1 MQTRLTQEVKPMN
14 LQHKVQI
21 NLARKDGSQKKAV
34 IKSGI
39 SKIPQRLL
47 NFLFGEFTEV
57 LVLTPGQ
64 SVQSVEIHEIGKGG
78 AEHEPNKT
86 AS

>member
-1 MQTRLTQEVKPMN
+1 MN

-21 NLARKDGSQKKAV
+21 NIARNDGSHKKAV

-78 AEHEPNKT
+78 AAHEPNQT

>member
-1 MQTRLTQEVKPMN
+1 MN

-21 NLARKDGSQKKAV
+21 NVARKDGSQKKAI

-47 NFLFGEFTEV
+47 NFLFGEFTEI

-78 AEHEPNKT
+78 TAHEPNQAT
-86 AS
+86 S

>member
-1 MQTRLTQEVKPMN
+1 MN

-21 NLARKDGSQKKAV
+21 NIARNDGSHKKAV

-57 LVLTPGQ
+57 LVLTSGQ

-78 AEHEPNKT
+78 AAHEPNQT

>member
-1 MQTRLTQEVKPMN
+1 MN

-21 NLARKDGSQKKAV
+21 NVARKDGSQKKAV

-47 NFLFGEFTEV
+47 DFLFGEFTEV

-78 AEHEPNKT
+78 AAHEPNQT

>member
-1 MQTRLTQEVKPMN
+1 MN

-21 NLARKDGSQKKAV
+21 NVARKDGSQKKAA

-78 AEHEPNKT
+78 TANEPNQT

>member
-1 MQTRLTQEVKPMN
+1 MN

-21 NLARKDGSQKKAV
+21 NVARKDGSQKKAV

-39 SKIPQRLL
+39 SKVPQRLL
-47 NFLFGEFTEV
+47 NFIFGEFTEV

-64 SVQSVEIHEIGKGG
+64 SVQSVEIHEIGKEGT
-78 AEHEPNKT
+78 AHEPNQT

>member
-1 MQTRLTQEVKPMN
+1 MN

-21 NLARKDGSQKKAV
+21 NVARKDGSQKNAV

-47 NFLFGEFTEV
+47 NFLFGEFTEI

-78 AEHEPNKT
+78 AAHEPNQT

>member
-1 MQTRLTQEVKPMN
+1 MN

-21 NLARKDGSQKKAV
+21 NIARKDGSKKKAV

-78 AEHEPNKT
+78 NAHEPNQT

>member
-1 MQTRLTQEVKPMN
+1 MN

-21 NLARKDGSQKKAV
+21 NVARKDGSQKKAV

-39 SKIPQRLL
+39 TKIPQRLL

-78 AEHEPNKT
+78 TAHESNQAT
-86 AS
+86 S

>member
-1 MQTRLTQEVKPMN
+1 MN
-14 LQHKVQI
+14 LKPTVQI
-21 NLARKDGSQKKAV
+21 NVARKDGSQKKAV
-34 IKSGI
+34 IKSGVR
-39 SKIPQRLL
+39 KIPQRLL

-78 AEHEPNKT
+78 AAHEPNQT

>member
-1 MQTRLTQEVKPMN
+1 MN

-21 NLARKDGSQKKAV
+21 NVARKDGSQKKAV
-34 IKSGI
+34 IKSGV

-47 NFLFGEFTEV
+47 NFLFGEFTEI

-64 SVQSVEIHEIGKGG
+64 SVQSVEIYEIGKGG
-78 AEHEPNKT
+78 TAHEPNQT

>member
-1 MQTRLTQEVKPMN
+1 MN

-21 NLARKDGSQKKAV
+21 NVARKDGSQKKAV
-34 IKSGI
+34 IKSGV

-78 AEHEPNKT
+78 AAHEPNQT

>member
-1 MQTRLTQEVKPMN
+1 MN

-21 NLARKDGSQKKAV
+21 NIARNDGSQKKAV
-34 IKSGI
+34 IKSGV

-78 AEHEPNKT
+78 AAHEPNQT

>member
-1 MQTRLTQEVKPMN
+1 MN

-21 NLARKDGSQKKAV
+21 NVAQKDGSQKKAV

-39 SKIPQRLL
+39 HKIPQRLL

-64 SVQSVEIHEIGKGG
+64 SVQSVEIYEIGKGG
-78 AEHEPNKT
+78 TAHEPNQT

>member
-1 MQTRLTQEVKPMN
+1 MN

-21 NLARKDGSQKKAV
+21 NKARNDGSHKKAV

-78 AEHEPNKT
+78 AAHEPNQT

>member
-1 MQTRLTQEVKPMN
+1 MN

-21 NLARKDGSQKKAV
+21 NVARKDGSQKKAV

-78 AEHEPNKT
+78 TAHEPNQAT
-86 AS
+86 S

>member
-1 MQTRLTQEVKPMN
+1 MN

-21 NLARKDGSQKKAV
+21 NVARKDGSQKKAV
-34 IKSGI
+34 VKSGI

-64 SVQSVEIHEIGKGG
+64 SVQSVEIYEIGKGG
-78 AEHEPNKT
+78 TANEPNQT

>member
-1 MQTRLTQEVKPMN
+1 MN

-21 NLARKDGSQKKAV
+21 NVARKDGSQKKAV

-64 SVQSVEIHEIGKGG
+64 SVQSVEIYEVGKGG
-78 AEHEPNKT
+78 TAHEPNQT

>member
-1 MQTRLTQEVKPMN
+1 MN

-21 NLARKDGSQKKAV
+21 NVARKDGSQKKAV

-47 NFLFGEFTEV
+47 NFLFGEFTEI

-64 SVQSVEIHEIGKGG
+64 SVQSVEIHEIRKGG
-78 AEHEPNKT
+78 TAHEPNQT

>member
-1 MQTRLTQEVKPMN
+1 MN

-21 NLARKDGSQKKAV
+21 NVARKDGSQKKAV

-64 SVQSVEIHEIGKGG
+64 SVQSVEILEIGKGG
-78 AEHEPNKT
+78 TAHEPNQT

>member
-1 MQTRLTQEVKPMN
+1 MN

-21 NLARKDGSQKKAV
+21 NVARKDGSQKKAV

-47 NFLFGEFTEV
+47 NFLFGEFTEI

-78 AEHEPNKT
+78 AAHEPNQT

>member
-1 MQTRLTQEVKPMN
+1 MN

-21 NLARKDGSQKKAV
+21 HIARKDGSHKKA
-34 IKSGI
+34 ILKSGI

-57 LVLTPGQ
+57 LVLMPGQ

-78 AEHEPNKT
+78 TTNEPNQT

>member
-1 MQTRLTQEVKPMN
+1 MN

-21 NLARKDGSQKKAV
+21 NVARKDGSQKKAV

-39 SKIPQRLL
+39 IKIPQRLL
-47 NFLFGEFTEV
+47 NFLFGESTEV
-57 LVLTPGQ
+57 MVLTPGQ

-78 AEHEPNKT
+78 TLHDPNQ
-86 AS
+86 ANS

>member
-1 MQTRLTQEVKPMN
+1 MN

-21 NLARKDGSQKKAV
+21 NVARKDGSQKKAV

-47 NFLFGEFTEV
+47 NFLFGEFTEI

-64 SVQSVEIHEIGKGG
+64 SVQSVEIYEIGKGG
-78 AEHEPNKT
+78 TAHEPNQT

>member
-1 MQTRLTQEVKPMN
+1 MN

-21 NLARKDGSQKKAV
+21 NIARNDGSQKKAV

-64 SVQSVEIHEIGKGG
+64 SVQSVEIQEIGKGG
-78 AEHEPNKT
+78 TAYEPNRA

>member
-1 MQTRLTQEVKPMN
+1 MN

-21 NLARKDGSQKKAV
+21 NVARKDGSQKKAV
-34 IKSGI
+34 IESGI

-47 NFLFGEFTEV
+47 NFLFGEFTEI

-78 AEHEPNKT
+78 AAHEPNQT

>member
-1 MQTRLTQEVKPMN
+1 MN

-21 NLARKDGSQKKAV
+21 NVARKDGSQKKAV

-78 AEHEPNKT
+78 AAHEPNQT

>member
-1 MQTRLTQEVKPMN
+1 MN

-21 NLARKDGSQKKAV
+21 NIARRDGSQKKAV

-47 NFLFGEFTEV
+47 NFLFGEFTEI

-64 SVQSVEIHEIGKGG
+64 SVQSVEIHEIRKGG
-78 AEHEPNKT
+78 TAHEPNQT

>member
-1 MQTRLTQEVKPMN
+1 MN

-21 NLARKDGSQKKAV
+21 NIARKDGSQKKAV

-78 AEHEPNKT
+78 AAHEPNKT

>member
-1 MQTRLTQEVKPMN
+1 MN
-14 LQHKVQI
+14 LKHRVQI
-21 NLARKDGSQKKAV
+21 NVARKDGSHKKAV
-34 IKSGI
+34 IKSGV

-47 NFLFGEFTEV
+47 NFLFGEFTEI

-78 AEHEPNKT
+78 TAHEPNQT

>member
-1 MQTRLTQEVKPMN
+1 MN

-21 NLARKDGSQKKAV
+21 NIARKDGSQKKAV

-47 NFLFGEFTEV
+47 NFLFGEFTEI

-64 SVQSVEIHEIGKGG
+64 SVQSVEIHEIVKGG
-78 AEHEPNKT
+78 TAHEPNQT

>member
-1 MQTRLTQEVKPMN
+1 MN

-21 NLARKDGSQKKAV
+21 NVARKDGSQKKSI

-47 NFLFGEFTEV
+47 NFLFGEFTEI

-78 AEHEPNKT
+78 TAHESNQT

>member
-1 MQTRLTQEVKPMN
+1 MN

-21 NLARKDGSQKKAV
+21 NIARNDGSQKKAV

-78 AEHEPNKT
+78 AAHEPNQT

>member
-1 MQTRLTQEVKPMN
+1 MN

-21 NLARKDGSQKKAV
+21 NVAQKDGSHKKAV

-39 SKIPQRLL
+39 GKIPQKLL
-47 NFLFGEFTEV
+47 NFLFGEFAEV
-57 LVLTPGQ
+57 LVLTPGK

-78 AEHEPNKT
+78 TSHEPNQT
-86 AS
+86 TS

>member
-1 MQTRLTQEVKPMN
+1 MN

-21 NLARKDGSQKKAV
+21 NVARKDGSQKKAV
-34 IKSGI
+34 IKSGV

-64 SVQSVEIHEIGKGG
+64 SVQSVEIHEIGEGG
-78 AEHEPNKT
+78 TEHEPNQT

>member
-1 MQTRLTQEVKPMN
+1 MN

-21 NLARKDGSQKKAV
+21 NVARKDGSQKKAV

-64 SVQSVEIHEIGKGG
+64 SVQSVEIYEIGKGG
-78 AEHEPNKT
+78 TAHEPNQT

>member
-1 MQTRLTQEVKPMN
+1 MN
-14 LQHKVQI
+14 LQHRVLI
-21 NLARKDGSQKKAV
+21 NVARKDGSQKKAV
-34 IKSGI
+34 VKSGI

-47 NFLFGEFTEV
+47 NFLFGEFTEI

-78 AEHEPNKT
+78 TAHEPNQT